1 MIKKNCKYID
11 CEGVCIL
18 ENKVCNSCEMSQT
31 IKYVYQYN
39 PLKNTTGI
47 SILDRGRALIS
58 AELYGQMSEAY
69 IREYAMELC
78 RILIKKGVIR

>member
-58 AELYGQMSEAY
+58 AELYGQLSEAY